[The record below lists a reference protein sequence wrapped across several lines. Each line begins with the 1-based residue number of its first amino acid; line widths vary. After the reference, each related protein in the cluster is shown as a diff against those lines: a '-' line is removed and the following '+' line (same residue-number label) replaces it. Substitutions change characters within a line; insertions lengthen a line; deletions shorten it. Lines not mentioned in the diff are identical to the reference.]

1 MINRGFTQT
10 QKAFNGLKDD
20 VDGLKDDIDG
30 VKHIQQ
36 DIRKELSATPADVR
50 YLRCSAEP
58 LTRHEAERDALLSG
72 KVNAVRR
79 DEGCCRSQ
87 DGRASSFGGL
97 RTVYPG
103 ISLPPR
109 APRGGSV

>member
-1 MINRGFTQT
+1 MPPTRDTQGIGQRSTTLDDLAAMINRGFTQT

-58 LTRHEAERDALLSG
+58 LTRHEAERDALLLL
-72 KVNAVRR
+72 KDLMARV
-79 DEGCCRSQ
+79 
-87 DGRASSFGGL
+87 
-97 RTVYPG
+97 
-103 ISLPPR
+103 PR
-109 APRGGSV
+109 LE